1 MLFLMWKIKI
11 KKEKMNFIK
20 TYFKFDERKAT
31 FKKEIIG
38 GISTFLAMAYILA
51 VNPSIVGDSLMK
63 PGLTETAANLSGGLF
78 LATAISAFFG
88 TMLMGLWANI
98 PIGLAPG
105 MGLNAFFAYTVSQSI
120 GFNGALTVT
129 IISGLIYFLVVITPA
144 RDFITKKIPN
154 NLKLSIGAALGFFIA
169 YLGMQSSGIIQSNPD
184 TLTTLGDFSN
194 GLVILSVAMLFLG
207 LILHYLKIPGGI
219 LITMFVGAIILIIL
233 LQTKAISNVAPDH
246 SLIGN
251 YSDFSSFEKVVQGGW
266 LGFGDV
272 AVWKSPMTY
281 LGIFS
286 FVYLDFF
293 DTTGTLMS
301 LNRMIKLDESDTNW
315 MNKANKVDAVG
326 TIVGASIGA
335 TTVTSFV
342 ESTVGVSAGAKTGF
356 SSLITASMFGLSIAI
371 WPILQVF
378 MPIPIVVEDGL
389 TFYQPIIGPI
399 LIIVGTLMISQL
411 KHFEWEIT
419 IDIPMLFLT
428 IMFMMLTNSIAEG
441 MAAGAITF
449 LVMNFFGGLIQRFTK
464 RKQVIQTMEIQFSSS
479 ESHVKNKDY
488 NYWKRINWVIVFIAI
503 FSITFIIIGTLI

>member
-1 MLFLMWKIKI
+1 
-11 KKEKMNFIK
+11 MNFLR
-20 TYFKFDERKAT
+20 TYFKFDERNAT

-51 VNPSIVGDSLMK
+51 VNPSIVGDSLLE
-63 PGLTETAANLSGGLF
+63 PGSTQTVAHLSGGLF
-78 LATAISAFFG
+78 LATAISSFFA

-105 MGLNAFFAYTVSQSI
+105 MGLNAFFAYTVSQSV

-129 IISGLIYFLVVITPA
+129 IISGFLYFLIVVTPA

-169 YLGMQSSGIIQSNPD
+169 YLGMQSSGIIDTSPN
-184 TLTTLGDFSN
+184 TLTQLGDFSN

-207 LILHYLKIPGGI
+207 LVLHYLKVPGGI
-219 LITMFVGAIILIIL
+219 LITMVVGALILITL
-233 LQTKAISNVAPDH
+233 LQTKAIKNVSPDH
-246 SLIGN
+246 SLLGN
-251 YSDFSSFEKVVQGGW
+251 YGDFSTFSEVVKGGW
-266 LGFGDV
+266 LGF
-272 AVWKSPMTY
+272 ASPTVWSSPMTY

-301 LNRMIKLDESDTNW
+301 LNRMIKLDESDKNW
-315 MNKANKVDAVG
+315 VNKANRVDAVG

-356 SSLITASMFGLSIAI
+356 SGLVTASMFGLSILT

-378 MPIPIVVEDGL
+378 MPIPVLIEGGMK
-389 TFYQPIIGPI
+389 FYQPIIGPI

-449 LVMNFFGGLIQRFTK
+449 LVMNFFGGLIQKLTHK
-464 RKQVIQTMEIQFSSS
+464 KKVIQSMEIQFSSDS
-479 ESHVKNKDY
+479 PHIKTRDF
-488 NYWKRINWVIVFIAI
+488 NYWKRINWVIVLIAV
-503 FSITFIIIGTLI
+503 FSITFIIIGIFI

>member
-1 MLFLMWKIKI
+1 MH
-11 KKEKMNFIK
+11 FIK
-20 TYFKFDERKAT
+20 TYFKFDERNAT

-51 VNPSIVGDSLMK
+51 VNPSIVGDSLMQ
-63 PGLTETAANLSGGLF
+63 PGSEQTAAHLSGGLF
-78 LATAISAFFG
+78 LATAISAFFA

-129 IISGLIYFLVVITPA
+129 ILSGLLYFMIVITPA

-154 NLKLSIGAALGFFIA
+154 NLKLAIGASLGFFIA
-169 YLGMQSSGIIQSNPD
+169 YLGLQSSGIIQSSPN

-194 GLVILSVAMLFLG
+194 GLVILSIAMLFLG
-207 LILHYLKIPGGI
+207 LVLHYLKAPGGI
-219 LITMFVGAIILIIL
+219 LITMVIGALILITLI
-233 LQTKAISNVAPDH
+233 QTKAIKNISPNH
-246 SLIGN
+246 SLLGS
-251 YSDFSSFEKVVQGGW
+251 YSDFSTFKDVVQGGW
-266 LGFGDV
+266 LGFAD
-272 AVWKSPMTY
+272 ASVWASPMTY

-301 LNRMIKLDESDTNW
+301 LNRMIKLDQSDPNW
-315 MNKANKVDAVG
+315 INKANRVDAAG
-326 TIVGASIGA
+326 TIVGAAIGA

-356 SSLITASMFGLSIAI
+356 SALITATMFGMSILT

-378 MPIPIVVEDGL
+378 MPIPVVAETGI
-389 TFYQPIIGPI
+389 FYYQPIIGPI
-399 LIIVGTLMISQL
+399 LVIVGTLMISQL

-441 MAAGAITF
+441 MAVGAITF
-449 LVMNFFGGLIQRFTK
+449 LVMNFFGGLTQKLTK
-464 RKQVIQTMEIQFSSS
+464 RKKVIQTMEIQFSSTSS
-479 ESHVKNKDY
+479 EVKTRDF
-488 NYWKRINWVIVFIAI
+488 NYFKRINWVIILIAV
-503 FSITFIIIGTLI
+503 FSITFIIVGIFI

>member
-1 MLFLMWKIKI
+1 
-11 KKEKMNFIK
+11 MNFIK

-51 VNPSIVGDSLMK
+51 VNPSIVGDSLMT
-63 PGLTETAANLSGGLF
+63 PGVEGDASHLAGGLF
-78 LATAISAFFG
+78 LATAISAFFA

-129 IISGLIYFLVVITPA
+129 ILSGFVYFFIVITPA
-144 RDFITKKIPN
+144 RDFITKKIPK
-154 NLKLSIGAALGFFIA
+154 NLKLAIGAALGFFIA
-169 YLGMQSSGIIQSNPD
+169 YLGMQSSGIIQSSPD
-184 TLTTLGDFSN
+184 TLTKLGDFSN
-194 GLVILSVAMLFLG
+194 ALVILAVAMLFVG
-207 LILHYLKIPGGI
+207 LVLHYLKVPGGI
-219 LITMFVGAIILIIL
+219 LITMIVGAIILVIL
-233 LQTKAISNVAPDH
+233 LQTGAVANVAEGH
-246 SLIGN
+246 SLLGS
-251 YSDFSSFEKVVQGGW
+251 YSDFSTFTDVAKGGW

-272 AVWKSPMTY
+272 EVWKSPMTY

-301 LNRMIKLDESDTNW
+301 LNKMIKLDQTDKNW
-315 MNKANKVDAVG
+315 INKANKVDAVG
-326 TIVGASIGA
+326 TIIGAGIGA

-356 SSLITASMFGLSIAI
+356 SAMITATMFGLSIAA

-378 MPIPIVVEDGL
+378 MPIPIDTGTQL

-411 KHFEWEIT
+411 KHFEWEVT

-449 LVMNFFGGLIQRFTK
+449 LVMNFFGGLVQKIT
-464 RKQVIQTMEIQFSSS
+464 RKKKIIQTMEIQFSDSNP
-479 ESHVKNKDY
+479 EVKTREF
-488 NYWKRINWVIVFIAI
+488 NYWKRINWVIVFIAL
-503 FSITFIIIGTLI
+503 FSIIFIIIGIFI

>member
-1 MLFLMWKIKI
+1 
-11 KKEKMNFIK
+11 MNFIK
-20 TYFKFDERKAT
+20 NYFKFDERKAT

-51 VNPSIVGDSLMK
+51 VNPSIVGDSLMN
-63 PGLTETAANLSGGLF
+63 PGSTETAASLSGGLF

-105 MGLNAFFAYTVSQSI
+105 MGLNAFFAYTVSQSV

-129 IISGLIYFLVVITPA
+129 ILSGFVYFLIVVTPA
-144 RDFITKKIPN
+144 RDFISKKIPN

-169 YLGMQSSGIIQSNPD
+169 YLGMQSSGIIQAHPN

-194 GLVILSVAMLFLG
+194 GLVILAIAMLFLG

-219 LITMFVGAIILIIL
+219 LITMVVGAIILIIL
-233 LQTKAISNVAPDH
+233 LQTGAIANVDENH
-246 SLIGN
+246 SLLGS
-251 YSDFSSFEKVVQGGW
+251 YADFGSFVDVAKGGW
-266 LGFGDV
+266 LGFADIE
-272 AVWKSPMTY
+272 VWKSPMTY

-301 LNRMIKLDESDTNW
+301 LNRMINLDKTDKNW
-315 MNKANKVDAVG
+315 MNKANKVDAIG
-326 TIVGASIGA
+326 TVIGAGIGA

-356 SSLITASMFGLSIAI
+356 SAIITASLFGLSIAA

-378 MPIPIVVEDGL
+378 MPIPITTVVGETTML

-449 LVMNFFGGLIQRFTK
+449 LVMNFFGGLIQKITK
-464 RKQVIQTMEIQFSSS
+464 KKKVIESMEIQFSTSS
-479 ESHVKNKDY
+479 PPVKTRDF
-488 NYWKRINWVIVFIAI
+488 NYWKRINWVIVFIAV
-503 FSITFIIIGTLI
+503 FSITFIIIGIFI

>member
-1 MLFLMWKIKI
+1 
-11 KKEKMNFIK
+11 
-20 TYFKFDERKAT
+20 
-31 FKKEIIG
+31 
-38 GISTFLAMAYILA
+38 
-51 VNPSIVGDSLMK
+51 
-63 PGLTETAANLSGGLF
+63 
-78 LATAISAFFG
+78 ISAFFA

-129 IISGLIYFLVVITPA
+129 IISGFVYFFVVITPA

-169 YLGMQSSGIIQSNPD
+169 YLGMQSSGIIQSSPS
-184 TLTTLGDFSN
+184 TMTTLGDFSN
-194 GLVILSVAMLFLG
+194 GLVILSIFLLFLG
-207 LILHYLKIPGGI
+207 LILHYLKVPGGI
-219 LITMFVGAIILIIL
+219 LISMIIGAIILIIL
-233 LQTKAISNVAPDH
+233 LQTNSIANVDPGH
-246 SLIGN
+246 TLIGN
-251 YSDFSSFEKVVQGGW
+251 YGDFSTFKQVVQGGW
-266 LGFGDV
+266 LGFGEIE
-272 AVWKSPMTY
+272 VWKSPMTY
-281 LGIFS
+281 LAIFS

-301 LNRMIKLDESDTNW
+301 LNRMIKLDESDANW
-315 MNKANKVDAVG
+315 INKANKVDAAG
-326 TIVGASIGA
+326 TIVGAGIGA

-356 SSLITASMFGLSIAI
+356 SSIITAIMFGLSIAM

-378 MPIPIVVEDGL
+378 MPVPISVGEVT

-411 KHFEWEIT
+411 RHFEWDIT

-449 LVMNFFGGLIQRFTK
+449 LFMNLFGGLVQKVFRNKKDI
-464 RKQVIQTMEIQFSSS
+464 IETMEIKFNTEKS
-479 ESHVKNKDY
+479 KDKGKELDY
-488 NYWKRINWVIVFIAI
+488 LKRINWVIVLIAL
-503 FSITFIIIGTLI
+503 FSITFIIIGLFI

>member
-1 MLFLMWKIKI
+1 
-11 KKEKMNFIK
+11 MNFIK
-20 TYFKFDERKAT
+20 TYFKFDKRNAT

-51 VNPSIVGDSLMK
+51 VNPSIVGDSLIN
-63 PGLTETAANLSGGLF
+63 PELPWSPENTAAQFSAGLF
-78 LATAISAFFG
+78 LATAISAFFA

-129 IISGLIYFLVVITPA
+129 IISGFVYFFVVITPA
-144 RDFITKKIPN
+144 RDFITKKIPA

-169 YLGMQSSGIIQSNPD
+169 YLGMQSSGIIQGSSS
-184 TLTTLGDFSN
+184 TMTTLGDFSN
-194 GLVILSVAMLFLG
+194 GLVILSTFMLFLG
-207 LILHYLKIPGGI
+207 LILHYLKVPGGI
-219 LITMFVGAIILIIL
+219 LISMIVGAILLIIL
-233 LQTKAISNVAPDH
+233 LNTKAIDNIAPGH
-246 SLIGN
+246 SLIGS
-251 YSDFSSFEKVVQGGW
+251 YGDFATFKQVVQGGW
-266 LGFGDV
+266 LGFGEV
-272 AVWKSPMTY
+272 EVWKSPMTY
-281 LGIFS
+281 LAIFS

-301 LNRMIKLDESDTNW
+301 LNRMIKLDESDANW
-315 MNKANKVDAVG
+315 INKANKVDAVG
-326 TIVGASIGA
+326 TIIGAGIGA

-356 SSLITASMFGLSIAI
+356 SSIITSLMFGLSIVM

-378 MPIPIVVEDGL
+378 MPVPVLNGESL

-449 LVMNFFGGLIQRFTK
+449 LVMNLFGGLVQKLFKNKKDI
-464 RKQVIQTMEIQFSSS
+464 IETMEIQFNTDNQ
-479 ESHVKNKDY
+479 EKKKQEL
-488 NYWKRINWVIVFIAI
+488 NYLKRINWVIVLIAV
-503 FSITFIIIGTLI
+503 FSISFIIIGLFI

>member
-1 MLFLMWKIKI
+1 
-11 KKEKMNFIK
+11 MNFIK
-20 TYFKFDERKAT
+20 TYFKFDERNAT

-38 GISTFLAMAYILA
+38 GMSTFLAMAYILA
-51 VNPSIVGDSLMK
+51 VNPSIVGDSLME
-63 PGLTETAANLSGGLF
+63 PGLEGTASHLSGGLF
-78 LATAISAFFG
+78 LATAISAFFA

-129 IISGLIYFLVVITPA
+129 IISGFVYFFVVITPA
-144 RDFITKKIPN
+144 RDFISKKIPN

-169 YLGMQSSGIIQSNPD
+169 YLGMQSSGIIQSSPN

-194 GLVILSVAMLFLG
+194 GLVILSIVMLFLG
-207 LILHYLKIPGGI
+207 LILHYLKVPGGI
-219 LITMFVGAIILIIL
+219 LITMIIGAILLVIL
-233 LQTKAISNVAPDH
+233 LQTNTIKNVSPDY

-251 YSDFSSFEKVVQGGW
+251 YSDFSSFGQVVQGGW
-266 LGFGDV
+266 LGFIDA
-272 AVWKSPMTY
+272 AVWSSPMTY

-301 LNRMIKLDESDTNW
+301 LDKMIKLEKSNTNW
-315 MNKANKVDAVG
+315 INNANKVDAVG

-342 ESTVGVSAGAKTGF
+342 ESTVGVSAGARTGF
-356 SSLITASMFGLSIAI
+356 ASLITATMFGLSILL

-378 MPIPIVVEDGL
+378 MPVPIITEG
-389 TFYQPIIGPI
+389 TTIFYQPIIGPI

-411 KHFEWEIT
+411 KYFDWRIT

-449 LVMNFFGGLIQRFTK
+449 LVMNFFGGLIQKIFKKKELVKT
-464 RKQVIQTMEIQFSSS
+464 IES
-479 ESHVKNKDY
+479 ESIPDDPDIENPKL
-488 NYWKRINWVIVFIAI
+488 NYWKRINSVIIFIST
-503 FSITFIIIGTLI
+503 FSIIFIIIGIFI